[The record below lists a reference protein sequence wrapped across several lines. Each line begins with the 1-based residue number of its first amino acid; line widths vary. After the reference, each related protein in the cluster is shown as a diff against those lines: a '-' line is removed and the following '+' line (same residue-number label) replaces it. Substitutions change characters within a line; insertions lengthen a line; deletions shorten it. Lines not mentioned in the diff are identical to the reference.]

1 MTIDNVNLFQSN
13 NDSILINGN
22 ASAIDINENVNNVD
36 EHTSTSSKDASIP
49 SQLCVPVND
58 KTDNIFPTPNIDCI
72 FGPSN

>member
-22 ASAIDINENVNNVD
+22 ASAIDINENVNNVE

-49 SQLCVPVND
+49 S
-58 KTDNIFPTPNIDCI
+58 
-72 FGPSN
+72 